1 MRSAIVAS
9 ERLPMTLPPATSTRR
24 FLLREAT
31 AKAHAALEARVGA
44 LTSRGAYEAYLQ
56 GLHAFRTPV
65 EPLLAAAVADALP
78 GFAPDLIAPE
88 LAADLRD
95 LGLAAIAPEAA
106 PDVSSPSR
114 ALGALYVLEGSALG
128 ARVLLPQVRT
138 LGFDADHG
146 ARHLALQPKGAGWRE
161 FVTRL
166 DAAVLDDDAVI
177 AGADDAFRAAGRAM
191 ARAHAASVHV

>member
-1 MRSAIVAS
+1 
-9 ERLPMTLPPATSTRR
+9 MTLPSPTQSRR

-44 LTSRGAYEAYLQ
+44 LTSRGAYEAYLL
-56 GLHAFRTPV
+56 GLHAFRAPV
-65 EPLLAAAVADALP
+65 EPLLAAALP
-78 GFAPDLIAPE
+78 GFTPDLIAAE

-95 LGLAAIAPEAA
+95 LGLRPIAPEPA
-106 PDVSSPSR
+106 PDVATPAR

-128 ARVLLPQVRT
+128 ARVLLPQVAT

-146 ARHLALQPKGAGWRE
+146 ARHLALQAKGAGWRE
-161 FVTRL
+161 FVARL
-166 DAAVLDDDAVI
+166 DAADLDDADVI

-191 ARAHAASVHV
+191 ARAHAASLHV